1 MPNKYE
7 STIETNRQG
16 LEKSSERALF
26 RGFEPLRSN
35 NTYTP
40 NQFFDVCLPHSPIG
54 VVRLVGYMLRQTIGW
69 CDKDGNPL
77 HERLTFTY
85 SELIEKAGISRGA
98 IRLALEKATKS
109 NFIRRTQT
117 GRSKSRGDAGQS
129 STYEIKWDP
138 RGEYIKHPASFQGF
152 YNATQAHRT
161 SVPNQFFDEVLPQ
174 ESLSVVKVVG
184 AVIRLT
190 IGFTNNRGDRRLE
203 AFISYT
209 HIQRYV
215 KINSRKHVSKA
226 IKFSIENNYIVLMSK
241 GFFDRNAGKKSQ
253 ASVYGLR
260 WVDLKS
266 YTRIGTKRIPE
277 KINQDRY
284 KKDTGN
290 GSKRIPENQS
300 IKDTGI
306 EMLLR
311 NNTIKQQQPG
321 VVDEEFSGTLKKLTE
336 IGFSGKVAR
345 ALLSLRSVEEVE
357 NQIAWLYLRN
367 PKSNKLGML
376 RKAIQEGWPEPKAE
390 LGRAQVFTHG
400 ERFAKSAYAGY
411 NRNPG
416 ESTAEPKASEIQI
429 ADRFVHRLFE
439 VWPDPN
445 QVPNWGRQFG
455 KFVYEQNLQISRK
468 GNFLS
473 IDHALRAYSDA
484 FFMYTK
490 KAREEFLKEVEV
502 TAKIRYQA
510 EHRSEWIDY
519 LEESLEQ
526 IKKDS
531 PREYAAF
538 EAWREE
544 QQQSYIQSLK
554 HLGLKSDRGIYQ
566 SPETKFLNFQDFFKD
581 KVLDFWAWDKRY
593 NTQKVT
599 K

>member
-1 MPNKYE
+1 MPNKHE

-26 RGFEPLRSN
+26 HGFEPLRSN

-40 NQFFDVCLPHSPIG
+40 NQFFDVCLPHSPVG

-98 IRLALEKATKS
+98 IRLALEKATKG

-117 GRSKSRGDAGQS
+117 GRSKSSGDAGQS
-129 STYEIKWDP
+129 SIYEIKWDP

-152 YNATQAHRT
+152 YNATEAHRT

-203 AFISYT
+203 IALSYT
-209 HIQRYV
+209 HIQRYT
-215 KINSRKHVSKA
+215 KIANPSHVSKA
-226 IKFSIENNYIVLMSK
+226 LKFSIKNNYIVCTDH
-241 GFFDRNAGKKSQ
+241 GFFDRNAGKKSR
-253 ASVYGLR
+253 ASAYGLK
-260 WVDLKS
+260 WLDLKS
-266 YTRIGTKRIPE
+266 YNRIGTKRIAAV
-277 KINQDRY
+277 KTHDRY
-284 KKDTGN
+284 KKDSGI
-290 GSKRIPENQS
+290 GSKRIAEDQYK
-300 IKDTGI
+300 KDSPI

-311 NNTIKQQQPG
+311 NNIIKQQQPG
-321 VVDEEFSGTLKKLTE
+321 VADKEFSETLKKLTE
-336 IGFSGKVAR
+336 IGFSEKIAR
-345 ALLSLRSVEEVE
+345 ALLSLRAVEEVE

-390 LGRAQVFTHG
+390 LGTSQVFTYG

-416 ESTAEPKASEIQI
+416 ESTAEPKPSEIQM

-439 VWPDPN
+439 VWPDKN

-473 IDHALRAYSDA
+473 IDHALRVYSDA

-490 KAREEFLKEVEV
+490 NTREKFLKEVEV
-502 TAKIRYQA
+502 SAKIRYQA

-519 LEESLEQ
+519 LQESLEQ
-526 IKKDS
+526 MKKDS
-531 PREYAAF
+531 PGEYAAF

-544 QQQSYIQSLK
+544 DRQNYIQSLQR
-554 HLGLKSDRGIYQ
+554 LGLKSDRGIYQ
-566 SPETKFLNFQDFFKD
+566 SPETKFLNFHDFFKD

-593 NTQKVT
+593 NTHKVT